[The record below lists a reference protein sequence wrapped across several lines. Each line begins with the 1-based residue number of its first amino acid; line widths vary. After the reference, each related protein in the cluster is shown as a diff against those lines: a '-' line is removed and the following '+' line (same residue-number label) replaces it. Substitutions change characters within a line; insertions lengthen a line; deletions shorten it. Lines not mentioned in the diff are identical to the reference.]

1 MHVGNKKNIVIPCKD
16 PMQGLCDTALTA
28 EGEYSI
34 NFIEQGK
41 KFCLS
46 LHYNRSNSYVF
57 VNATK
62 ISIQSK
68 IF

>member
-16 PMQGLCDTALTA
+16 PMEGLYDTVLTA

-41 KFCLS
+41 NFCLS
-46 LHYNRSNSYVF
+46 LHYNRSNSYLF

>member
-16 PMQGLCDTALTA
+16 PMEGLYDTALTA

-41 KFCLS
+41 NFCLS
-46 LHYNRSNSYVF
+46 LHYNRSNSYLF

>member
-1 MHVGNKKNIVIPCKD
+1 MHVDNKKNIVISCKD
-16 PMQGLCDTALTA
+16 PMQGLYDTALTA

-41 KFCLS
+41 NFCLS
-46 LHYNRSNSYVF
+46 LHYNRSNSYLF

>member
-16 PMQGLCDTALTA
+16 PMEGLYDIALTA

-41 KFCLS
+41 NFCLS
-46 LHYNRSNSYVF
+46 LHCNRSNSYLF